1 MRSILFEIRL
11 CVNFIKK
18 KKNRCYLPSI
28 RLEGTIGSW
37 SKTFEKIFEKIFEI
51 LGTIYIYKLNPSQRL
66 IRVKTSSSSLNYPI
80 SRFSHGCF
88 TDSLLSERER
98 RRDHCCFVLSSLATR
113 YIQPIRLD
121 ESKCRVW
128 VCVRGPA
135 LPRTE
140 AGCGRD

>member
-18 KKNRCYLPSI
+18 KNRCYLPSDQ
-28 RLEGTIGSW
+28 IGRNHCFLIENFL
-37 SKTFEKIFEKIFEI
+37 KTFEKIFEI
-51 LGTIYIYKLNPSQRL
+51 LGTIYICKLNPSQRL